1 MTDMNHH
8 FRNMHLQNLV
18 DENEELRRRI
28 TKLTQIEGYVELLV
42 DKLEKADAKEKAFSS
57 ENTVLR
63 QQIRE
68 LEIKYANVENMHG
81 DEMRYVFGQHDQ
93 IL

>member
-1 MTDMNHH
+1 M
-8 FRNMHLQNLV
+8 
-18 DENEELRRRI
+18 
-28 TKLTQIEGYVELLV
+28 

-63 QQIRE
+63 QQVRE